1 MIAFLTFLIGQIVD
15 HPDEIAISEQQLGD
29 HSFQYTIQA
38 QSDDVGKIIG
48 REGKIIHAIRNV
60 AKILAVKEN
69 IQMRIEIAS

>member
-1 MIAFLTFLIGQIVD
+1 MIEFLTFLIGQIVD
-15 HPDEIAISEQQLGD
+15 HPDEVTISKEQLGE

-38 QSDDVGKIIG
+38 HTDDVGKIIG

-69 IQMRIEIAS
+69 TQIRIEIA